1 MEIIGELTKGIELPK
16 MVKIKQRFN
25 KDHIPKEQIHSIVFE
40 QLNRD
45 EIKSQIQP
53 NMNIAITC
61 GSRGVANINII
72 MKAIVDFV
80 IENKGNPFI
89 VPAMGSH
96 GGANADG
103 QKQILFDYGVT
114 EEFVGCPIISS
125 MDTKQIGITEQ
136 GHPIYVDRNAA
147 EADAIIVCG
156 RIKTHTGFH
165 GTYESGLMK
174 MLAIG
179 LGKQKGAE
187 VVHEAGFGM
196 LHHLIPLFANSILAR
211 TNVIFGLGIIEN
223 AYDQT
228 YKLLSLTKEEIPL
241 KEPKLLIES
250 KEIMGKILFD
260 STDVLVVDKIGKNY
274 SGDGMDPNVTG
285 RFGTTYAS
293 GGIKAEKVVALD
305 LSDETRGNANG
316 IGLADI
322 TTKRLVDK
330 INLDITYPNA
340 ITSTLLVL
348 AKIPLYVKSDLD
360 AIRLGIKTCNYSN
373 KQNPKIIRI
382 KNTSELEY
390 IYISEAL
397 LEEAKHN
404 PNIEILG
411 GLEDFQFDV
420 NGNLF

>member
-1 MEIIGELTKGIELPK
+1 M
-16 MVKIKQRFN
+16 
-25 KDHIPKEQIHSIVFE
+25 
-40 QLNRD
+40 
-45 EIKSQIQP
+45 
-53 NMNIAITC
+53 
-61 GSRGVANINII
+61 
-72 MKAIVDFV
+72 
-80 IENKGNPFI
+80 
-89 VPAMGSH
+89 
-96 GGANADG
+96 
-103 QKQILFDYGVT
+103 
-114 EEFVGCPIISS
+114 
-125 MDTKQIGITEQ
+125 
-136 GHPIYVDRNAA
+136 
-147 EADAIIVCG
+147 
-156 RIKTHTGFH
+156 
-165 GTYESGLMK
+165 
-174 MLAIG
+174 
-179 LGKQKGAE
+179 
-187 VVHEAGFGM
+187 
-196 LHHLIPLFANSILAR
+196 
-211 TNVIFGLGIIEN
+211 
-223 AYDQT
+223 
-228 YKLLSLTKEEIPL
+228 YK
-241 KEPKLLIES
+241 
-250 KEIMGKILFD
+250 
-260 STDVLVVDKIGKNY
+260 
-274 SGDGMDPNVTG
+274 
-285 RFGTTYAS
+285 RQTYAS